1 MRRAVLATT
10 ALTALLLA
18 GCASGGADTEPADDE
33 VSMTDADASTE
44 TEGMDEGGDSGSTGS
59 KPGHLRGQVAL
70 TTINIESL
78 ACMSDPSMLEGDATF
93 RAMGPTGAQS
103 ADGGIQEATI
113 NAFDPTGEGRQN
125 GDGMVVQISVFDM
138 EAGLDLN
145 LELAADS
152 TIAIQPPAIAF
163 IGQAGDLATGD
174 TVMLTLEGAC
184 GS

>member
-1 MRRAVLATT
+1 MRRAVLAAT
-10 ALTALLLA
+10 AVAVLLLT
-18 GCASGGADTEPADDE
+18 GCASGDTEAESSDD
-33 VSMTDADASTE
+33 VAMTDADTSAEAE
-44 TEGMDEGGDSGSTGS
+44 TVDDMGDTGSTGT

-78 ACMSDPSMLEGDATF
+78 VCMSDPSMLDGDATF

-103 ADGGIQEATI
+103 ADGGLQEATI

-125 GDGMVVQISVFDM
+125 GDGMVVQMSVFDL

-163 IGQAGDLATGD
+163 IGQARDLTTGD
-174 TVMLTLEGAC
+174 TVMITLEGAC